1 MMTGY
6 WVSQAIHVAAK
17 LGLADVLQDGPKS
30 SEELAR
36 AVGADPRALYR
47 LLRALASVGV
57 FSETE
62 ERRFGLTPLAGYL
75 QSGTPGSLRS
85 YAIGLCESWFWRP
98 WGDLLYSV
106 QTGQPAFDHL
116 YGMGS
121 FEYFAQHPEAATV
134 YNEIMTVVMGQLA
147 PAVVTAYDFSPFHR
161 IVDVGGGHGAL
172 LIAILQANP
181 ALHGVLFDLPH
192 VAQSASQRLETVEI
206 SGRCEIANGDFF
218 QGVPAGGEIYIL
230 CQILHDWD
238 DSRAVAILKNVH
250 QALPV
255 KGKVLIVEQVLPR
268 GNNPHPG
275 KWADLTMLVRLGGR
289 ERTEDEFRSLLG
301 QAGLAFSKVVPTK
314 SAVCVIE
321 GIRL

>member
-57 FSETE
+57 FSEDE

-75 QSGTPGSLRS
+75 QSGAPGSLRS
-85 YAIGLCESWFWRP
+85 YAIGLCEPWFWQP

-121 FEYFAQHPEAATV
+121 FEYFAQHPEA
-134 YNEIMTVVMGQLA
+134 
-147 PAVVTAYDFSPFHR
+147 
-161 IVDVGGGHGAL
+161 
-172 LIAILQANP
+172 
-181 ALHGVLFDLPH
+181 
-192 VAQSASQRLETVEI
+192 
-206 SGRCEIANGDFF
+206 
-218 QGVPAGGEIYIL
+218 
-230 CQILHDWD
+230 
-238 DSRAVAILKNVH
+238 
-250 QALPV
+250 
-255 KGKVLIVEQVLPR
+255 
-268 GNNPHPG
+268 
-275 KWADLTMLVRLGGR
+275 
-289 ERTEDEFRSLLG
+289 
-301 QAGLAFSKVVPTK
+301 
-314 SAVCVIE
+314 
-321 GIRL
+321 

>member
-1 MMTGY
+1 MTGY

-17 LGLADVLQDGPKS
+17 LGIADLLQDGPKS

-36 AVGADPRALYR
+36 AVGTDPRALYR
-47 LLRALASVGV
+47 LLRALASVAV
-57 FSETE
+57 FSEDE
-62 ERRFGLTPLAGYL
+62 EHRFGLTPLAGYL

-85 YAIGLCESWFWRP
+85 YAIGLCELWFWRP
-98 WGDLLYSV
+98 WGDLLYSI

-121 FEYFAQHPEAATV
+121 FEYFAQHPEAATI
-134 YNEIMTVVMGQLA
+134 YNEIMTAVMGQIA

-161 IVDVGGGHGAL
+161 VVDVGGGHGAFL
-172 LIAILQANP
+172 VAILRANP

-192 VAQSASQRLETVEI
+192 VAQSAGQLFQAAGLSE
-206 SGRCEIANGDFF
+206 RCEIVSGDFF
-218 QGVPAGGEIYIL
+218 QGTPTGGDIYVL

-238 DSRAVAILKNVH
+238 DSRATAILKNVH
-250 QALPV
+250 RALPTN
-255 KGKVLIVEQVLPR
+255 GKVLIVEQVIPV

-289 ERTEDEFRSLLG
+289 ERTEEEFRRLLG
-301 QAGLAFSKVVPTK
+301 QAGLAFSKVIPTK

>member
-6 WVSQAIHVAAK
+6 WISQAIHVAAK
-17 LGLADVLQDGPKS
+17 LGLADLLQDEPKS

-36 AVGADPRALYR
+36 AAGADPRALYR

-57 FSETE
+57 FSEDE
-62 ERRFGLTPLAGYL
+62 ENRFRLTPLARYL
-75 QSGTPGSLRS
+75 QSGAPGSLRN
-85 YAIGLCESWFWRP
+85 YAIGLCEPWFWRP

-121 FEYFAQHPEAATV
+121 FEYFAQHPEAATI
-134 YNEIMTVVMGQLA
+134 YNEIMTAVMGQIA
-147 PAVVTAYDFSPFHR
+147 PAVVTAYDFSPFR
-161 IVDVGGGHGAL
+161 KIVDVGGGHGAL
-172 LIAILQANP
+172 LVAILQANP
-181 ALHGVLFDLPH
+181 ALQGVLFDLPH
-192 VAQSASQRLETVEI
+192 VAQSTSQRLETVGL
-206 SGRCEIANGDFF
+206 SARCELVSGDFF
-218 QGVPAGGEIYIL
+218 QGVPAGGDSYIL

-250 QALPV
+250 QALPTN
-255 KGKVLIVEQVLPR
+255 GKVLIMEQVIPA

-289 ERTEDEFRSLLG
+289 ERTEAEFRRLLG
-301 QAGLAFSKVVPTK
+301 QAGLAFSRVIPTK
-314 SAVCVIE
+314 SAVYVIE